1 MDNIF
6 KIIITYAFVL
16 VFLLSLGMGEVY
28 SQGKPKVEKGPE
40 IRLGETRFQTREIGS
55 PPSQLKMLEI
65 HIEVIN
71 RSRTSAAPPNSIKV
85 LVTPKEV
92 KFSEG
97 TPVTEFALNPE
108 EVTLNFPLPRS
119 TGRVL
124 IFGFS
129 LPEKK
134 PESITFEVQINPPDG
149 EKKTVTWE
157 GSEPR

>member
-1 MDNIF
+1 MD
-6 KIIITYAFVL
+6 KMSKRIIIYAFVSI
-16 VFLLSLGMGEVY
+16 FLLFIGIREVFP
-28 SQGKPKVEKGPE
+28 QPKPKVERGPE
-40 IRLGETRFQTREIGS
+40 IRLGETRFQPREIGS

-71 RSRTSAAPPNSIKV
+71 HSRTSAAPPNSIKV
-85 LVTPKEV
+85 VVTPKEV

-108 EVTLNFPLPRS
+108 EVILNLPLPPS

-124 IFGFS
+124 IIGYS
-129 LPEKK
+129 LLETK

-149 EKKTVTWE
+149 EKKTVMWE
-157 GSEPR
+157 DSGN

>member
-1 MDNIF
+1 MD
-6 KIIITYAFVL
+6 KMSKRIIIYAFVSI
-16 VFLLSLGMGEVY
+16 FLLFLGIREVFP
-28 SQGKPKVEKGPE
+28 QPKPKVERGPE
-40 IRLGETRFQTREIGS
+40 IRLGEIHFQTREIGS

-65 HIEVIN
+65 NVEVIN
-71 RSRTSAAPPNSIKV
+71 HSRTSAAPPNSIKV
-85 LVTPKEV
+85 VVTPKEV

-108 EVTLNFPLPRS
+108 EVTLDFPLPRS

-129 LPEKK
+129 LPETK